1 MRRNRCPDCDGS
13 QRCVHRK
20 LKFQCE
26 ICEPES
32 FLANR
37 IRSTLRQA
45 IRRQGGIKDSQT
57 LELLGCSSK
66 ELLAYIESLF
76 TDGMN
81 WENVNEWHID
91 HIRPCASFD
100 LRNHEEQ
107 VMCFHFTNLQP
118 MWAKEN
124 LSKHAKYDP
133 ENFDREWNGVRW
145 TPMTRI

>member
-1 MRRNRCPDCDGS
+1 M
-13 QRCVHRK
+13 HK
-20 LKFQCE
+20 
-26 ICEPES
+26 
-32 FLANR
+32 
-37 IRSTLRQA
+37 IRTRLRQA

-66 ELLAYIESLF
+66 ELMAYIEALF
-76 TDGMN
+76 SDGMN

-100 LRNHEEQ
+100 LRNHEER

-124 LSKHAKYDP
+124 LSKSSKYDP
-133 ENFDREWNGVRW
+133 ENFDRKWNGERW
-145 TPMTRI
+145 EPIE